1 MIQTSTKQN
10 YQHKTLSSASLCTAA
25 ALVLGSYLFRSA
37 VINWIVAALTLALVA
52 DLGFILLLEFTT
64 RTHAGEDVRRVVA
77 RVWFNYI
84 ILPPSSQFHSRLI
97 FYFSIPPFPSLLFST
112 CLPSIPQPPRLLW
125 ATTR

>member
-1 MIQTSTKQN
+1 MAFVKREYYSHSIEQILENKNEQSEMIKTSTKQN

-77 RVWFNYI
+77 RVWFKHSS
-84 ILPPSSQFHSRLI
+84 ILTSSSHPRPN
-97 FYFSIPPFPSLLFST
+97 SIPD
-112 CLPSIPQPPRLLW
+112 
-125 ATTR
+125 